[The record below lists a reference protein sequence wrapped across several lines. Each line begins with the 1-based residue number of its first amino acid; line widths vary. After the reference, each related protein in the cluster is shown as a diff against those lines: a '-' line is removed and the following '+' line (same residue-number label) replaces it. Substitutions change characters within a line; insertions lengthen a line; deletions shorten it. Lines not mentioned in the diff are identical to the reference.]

1 MRKFV
6 STLSLSILAGLLIGL
21 GGFVNLYCN
30 LKFNQPIAGAIFFTM
45 GLIFVCFLGC
55 NLFTGKAG
63 YVFENKLSYTLDVLI
78 MILGNFIGA
87 SIIGLIFM
95 YVNDLDKTLL
105 SNFINN
111 KIATNTSTLSYGI
124 LFFKSVLAGVF
135 VFFAVEA
142 FKKFT
147 SPVAKIIGVI
157 LSIGTMV
164 LIGAEH
170 SVANCFYF
178 VASSPL
184 VSASNAIFVLPS
196 LLVSII
202 GNVIGSLFIWFLF
215 FISRKIVLK

>member
-124 LFFKSVLAGVF
+124 LFFKSVLAGFF